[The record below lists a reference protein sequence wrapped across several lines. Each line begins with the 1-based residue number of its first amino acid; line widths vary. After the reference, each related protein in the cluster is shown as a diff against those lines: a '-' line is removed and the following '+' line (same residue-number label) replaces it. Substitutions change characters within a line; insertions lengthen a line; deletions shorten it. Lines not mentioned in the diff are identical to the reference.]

1 MNLEIVTIGTELLL
15 GFTVDTNG
23 AEIAQALAP
32 AGIRVVRR
40 TAVGDEPES
49 IRNSVREALDRTGL
63 VITTGGLG
71 PTRDD
76 ITKQVIA
83 ELFGFPLEFQEE
95 IWQRLQARFE
105 RLGRKAP
112 ESNRIQADVPRGA
125 TVLNNQWGTAPGLWL
140 EGPPGIAIL
149 LPGVPGEMR
158 QLLAHEVLPR
168 LRSKGSGGVVRSTTI
183 RTTGIAESALA
194 DRLGHIELELAPL
207 TLAYLPSVPGVD
219 LRVTAWDLIPEEAE
233 RLLGQASRTIRER
246 AGDHVYGSDDDDL
259 AALVLAA
266 ARARGE
272 KIAVAESCT
281 GGLVGVRLTSIPGSS
296 DVFQGG
302 IIAYDDRVKER
313 ELGVP
318 REVLAQHGAVSEP
331 VVRAMAAGV
340 TGTLGVQ
347 LSIAI
352 TGIAGPGG
360 GSDAKPVG
368 LVWMASSVGGTVES
382 FRYVFPGTREE
393 VRARA
398 AQWALFQLYRRIR
411 PA

>member
-23 AEIAQALAP
+23 ANIAQQLAP
-32 AGIRVVRR
+32 IGIQVVRR
-40 TAVGDEPES
+40 TAVGDDPGA
-49 IRNSVREALDRTGL
+49 IRDAVRDALDRTGL

-76 ITKQVIA
+76 ITKNIIA
-83 ELFGFPLEFQEE
+83 DLFGFPLEFRED
-95 IWQRLQARFE
+95 IWQQLQARFE

-112 ESNRIQADVPRGA
+112 ESNRIQAEVPRGA

-149 LPGVPGEMR
+149 LPGVPSEMR
-158 QLLAHEVLPR
+158 QLLTHEVLPR
-168 LRSKGSGGVVRSTTI
+168 LRARGSGRVVQSTTI

-219 LRVTAWDLIPEEAE
+219 LRVTAWDLEPGLAE
-233 RLLGQASRTIRER
+233 RQLVQASRTIRER

-259 AALVLAA
+259 AGLVLAA

-281 GGLVGVRLTSIPGSS
+281 GGMVGARLTSIPGSS

-318 REVLAQHGAVSEP
+318 REIIAQHGAVSEP

-368 LVWMASSVGGTVES
+368 LVWMASSVDGAVES
-382 FRYVFPGTREE
+382 FRYVFPGSREE

-411 PA
+411 

>member
-23 AEIAQALAP
+23 ADIAQALAP
-32 AGIRVVRR
+32 IGIQVVRR
-40 TAVGDEPES
+40 TAVGDDPGA
-49 IRNSVREALDRTGL
+49 IRDAVYEALGRTGL

-76 ITKQVIA
+76 ISKNVIA
-83 ELFGFPLEFQEE
+83 EMFGFPLEFRED
-95 IWQRLQARFE
+95 IWQQLQARFE

-112 ESNRIQADVPRGA
+112 ESNRIQAEVPRGA

-140 EGPPGIAIL
+140 EGTPGIAIL
-149 LPGVPGEMR
+149 LPGVPSEMR
-158 QLLAHEVLPR
+158 QLLKHEVLPR
-168 LRSKGSGGVVRSTTI
+168 LRSNGDGGVVRSTTI

-194 DRLGHIELELAPL
+194 DRLGHIEPELAPL
-207 TLAYLPSVPGVD
+207 TLAYLPAIPGVD
-219 LRVTAWDLIPEEAE
+219 LRVTAWDLEPGEAE
-233 RLLGQASRTIRER
+233 RRLAQASRKIRER

-259 AALVLAA
+259 AGLVLAA

-272 KIAVAESCT
+272 RIAVAESCT

-318 REVLAQHGAVSEP
+318 REIIAQHGAVSEP

-368 LVWMASSVGGTVES
+368 LVWMASSVDGAVES
-382 FRYVFPGTREE
+382 FRYVFPGSREE

-411 PA
+411 

>member
-1 MNLEIVTIGTELLL
+1 
-15 GFTVDTNG
+15 
-23 AEIAQALAP
+23 
-32 AGIRVVRR
+32 VR
-40 TAVGDEPES
+40 D
-49 IRNSVREALDRTGL
+49 ALDRTGL

-76 ITKQVIA
+76 ITKNIIA
-83 ELFGFPLEFQEE
+83 DLFGFPLEFRED
-95 IWQRLQARFE
+95 IWQQLQARFE

-112 ESNRIQADVPRGA
+112 ESNRIQAEVPRGA

-149 LPGVPGEMR
+149 LPGVPSEMR
-158 QLLAHEVLPR
+158 QLLTHEVLPR
-168 LRSKGSGGVVRSTTI
+168 LRARGSGRVVQSTTI

-219 LRVTAWDLIPEEAE
+219 LRVTAWDLEPGLAE
-233 RLLGQASRTIRER
+233 RQLVQASRTIRER

-259 AALVLAA
+259 AGLVLAA

-281 GGLVGVRLTSIPGSS
+281 GGMVGARLTSIPGSS

-318 REVLAQHGAVSEP
+318 REIIAQHGAVSEP

-368 LVWMASSVGGTVES
+368 LVWMASSVDGAVES
-382 FRYVFPGTREE
+382 FRYVFPGSREE

-411 PA
+411 

>member
-1 MNLEIVTIGTELLL
+1 VNLEIVTIGTELLL

-23 AEIAQALAP
+23 ANIAQQLAP
-32 AGIRVVRR
+32 IGIQVVRR
-40 TAVGDEPES
+40 TAVGDDPGA
-49 IRNSVREALDRTGL
+49 IRDAVRDALDRTGL

-76 ITKQVIA
+76 ITKNIIA
-83 ELFGFPLEFQEE
+83 DLFGFPLEFRED
-95 IWQRLQARFE
+95 IWQQLQARFE

-112 ESNRIQADVPRGA
+112 ESNRIQAEVPRGA

-149 LPGVPGEMR
+149 LPGVPSEMR
-158 QLLAHEVLPR
+158 QLLTHEVLPR
-168 LRSKGSGGVVRSTTI
+168 LRARGSGRVVQSTTI

-219 LRVTAWDLIPEEAE
+219 LRVTAWDLEPGLAE
-233 RLLGQASRTIRER
+233 RQLVQASRTIRER

-259 AALVLAA
+259 AGLVLAA

-281 GGLVGVRLTSIPGSS
+281 GGMVGARLTSIPGSS

-318 REVLAQHGAVSEP
+318 REIIAQHGAVSEP

-368 LVWMASSVGGTVES
+368 LVWMASSVDGAVES
-382 FRYVFPGTREE
+382 FRYVFPGSREE

-411 PA
+411 